1 LERKTQKINIL
12 IKEKESLSKLLE
24 DTLEQI
30 VGTQHLI
37 EARQLLW
44 DQIIQVM
51 EQFRTHLE
59 IYQFCK
65 TMTIKN
71 A

>member
-1 LERKTQKINIL
+1 LERKTQQINIL

-24 DTLEQI
+24 DTLGQTT
-30 VGTQHLI
+30 GTQHLV
-37 EARQLLW
+37 EAEKILW

-59 IYQFCK
+59 IYQFCE